1 MLDVE
6 PIIRSVPLL
15 LQGLQVTLIACTF
28 GSLLAVAIGVI
39 LGTAYLLQNPLIM
52 ILVRSYV
59 YFFRGTPQLV
69 LLFLAYFGLPV
80 IGLRLPALV
89 AGIIAIGLCSG
100 AYIAEAVRSALES
113 VDQSQREAASLEGAY
128 QWQILA
134 LVVFP
139 QALRQMVAPTTNE
152 LINLVKGSSLL
163 AVISVGDVTRAA
175 QLVVGRE
182 FVPFEMYLTLAFI
195 YLAINSILTR
205 ASHLLERYAEI

>member
-1 MLDVE
+1 MLE
-6 PIIRSVPLL
+6 IQPIIRSIPLL
-15 LQGLQVTLIACTF
+15 LQGLQVTLIACSF
-28 GSLLAVAIGVI
+28 GSLLAVAVGVV
-39 LGTAYLLQNPLIM
+39 LGTAYLLQNPLTM

-80 IGLRLPALV
+80 IGIQLPALV

-113 VDQSQREAASLEGAY
+113 VDQAQREAASLEGAY

-134 LVVFP
+134 FVVFP
-139 QALRQMVAPTTNE
+139 QALRQMIAPTTNE

-205 ASHLLERYAEI
+205 ASHLLERHTEI

>member
-1 MLDVE
+1 MLDIAPVIE
-6 PIIRSVPLL
+6 SIPLL
-15 LQGLQVTLIACTF
+15 WQGLQVTIVACFF
-28 GSLLAVAIGVI
+28 GSVLAIAVGVI
-39 LGTAYLLQNPLIM
+39 LGTAYLLRSRIITL
-52 ILVRSYV
+52 LVRSYV

-80 IGLRLPALV
+80 VGIELPALV

-100 AYIAEAVRSALES
+100 AYITEAVRSALEG
-113 VDQSQREAASLEGAY
+113 VDASQREAASLEGARE
-128 QWQILA
+128 WEILA
-134 LVVFP
+134 YVMFP
-139 QALRQMVAPTTNE
+139 QALRQTVAPTTNE

-195 YLAINSILTR
+195 YLIINSILTR
-205 ASHLLERYAEI
+205 ASHLLERKVAL